1 MAVKILVLNGPNLNL
16 LGEREPSVYGPETL
30 ADIAAACEAR
40 ARDLGLEVTFEQSNS
55 EGELVDL
62 IQGARKTQNCLVI
75 NAGAYTHTSVAILD
89 ALTDCKLPIIEVHL
103 SNIQKREE
111 FRRNSF
117 VAQAATGSICGF
129 GGYGYELALEAA
141 ARLLGTTRPD
151 STHGKS

>member
-1 MAVKILVLNGPNLNL
+1 MTVKVLVLNGPNLNL
-16 LGEREPSVYGPETL
+16 LGGREPSVYGHETL

-40 ARDLGLEVTFEQSNS
+40 AGNLGIDMSFEQSNS

-62 IQGARKTQNCLVI
+62 IQGARKTQNCLII

-89 ALTDCKLPIIEVHL
+89 ALTDCNLPIIEVHL

-111 FRRNSF
+111 FRRNSY

-129 GGYGYELALEAA
+129 GGYGYELALEAV
-141 ARLLGTTRPD
+141 ARLLGTKNPGD
-151 STHGKS
+151 THGQS